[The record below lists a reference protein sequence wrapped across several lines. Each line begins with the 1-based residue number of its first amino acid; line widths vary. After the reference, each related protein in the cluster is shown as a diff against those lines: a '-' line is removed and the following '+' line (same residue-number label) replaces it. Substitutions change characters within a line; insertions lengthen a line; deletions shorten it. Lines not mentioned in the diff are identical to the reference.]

1 MNKDKSLYVNKNKS
15 LYEDKN
21 KSLYEDKHPNSS
33 LKGTGY
39 KDKAKALATLNL
51 IKDRDLTY
59 QKL

>member
-15 LYEDKN
+15 LYEDT
-21 KSLYEDKHPNSS
+21 HPHSS